1 MVARHFILTLKMKKK
16 IWLWNF
22 AFEIQWN
29 NIISD
34 FILTYEIRSFA
45 DGLKLRWIFF
55 AASQEYRKIQIHFS
69 R

>member
-1 MVARHFILTLKMKKK
+1 MVARHFILTLKMKK

-34 FILTYEIRSFA
+34 FILTYEIRSFS

>member
-1 MVARHFILTLKMKKK
+1 MVARHFILTLKMKKF
-16 IWLWNF
+16 WLWNF

-29 NIISD
+29 NTISD
-34 FILTYEIRSFA
+34 FILTYEIRSFF